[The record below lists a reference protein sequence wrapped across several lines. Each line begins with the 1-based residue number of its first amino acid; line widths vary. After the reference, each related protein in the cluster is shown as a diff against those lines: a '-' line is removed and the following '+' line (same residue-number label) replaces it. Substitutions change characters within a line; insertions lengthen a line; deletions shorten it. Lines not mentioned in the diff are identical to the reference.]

1 TSGSGK
7 GMTVKTTE
15 LIPTLL
21 RYPEDRIIIVDPESE
36 YGDIAEAFNGQIIQI
51 STSSKTHLNLL
62 DLPDTDQFIVD
73 DNDKEID
80 VVADKANILMG

>member
-1 TSGSGK
+1 
-7 GMTVKTTE
+7 
-15 LIPTLL
+15 
-21 RYPEDRIIIVDPESE
+21 
-36 YGDIAEAFNGQIIQI
+36 QIIQI

-80 VVADKANILMG
+80 VVADKANILMGLFETILRDVTDDHITIIDRVTREVYERFEKPTLKEWQAIL